1 MPTEQLDL
9 GRMTGLSLRLRVV
22 LSGVLMLAA
31 AISAARPSGADID
44 LQAEQRFQLAL
55 EAQAARDYRAM
66 LQHLRDAAT
75 HGHAQAQ
82 EMLGMV
88 LMTGPALYGTAVKAD
103 RCEAGEWMRRAAVQG
118 SETAKVQLTFLN
130 RLRSSPD
137 GRRACG

>member
-1 MPTEQLDL
+1 MPSEQLDL

-55 EAQAARDYRAM
+55 EAQAARDYRSM
-66 LQHLRDAAT
+66 LEELRQAANE
-75 HGHAQAQ
+75 GHAEAQ

-88 LMTGPALYGTAVKAD
+88 LMTGPTLYGTAVKAD
-103 RCEAGEWMRRAAVQG
+103 RCEAGTWMRRAAAQG

-130 RLRSSPD
+130 RLRTAP
-137 GRRACG
+137 GGKVAC

>member
-1 MPTEQLDL
+1 MQSELNQLA
-9 GRMTGLSLRLRVV
+9 GLSLRWRVLFSAV
-22 LSGVLMLAA
+22 LLLAA
-31 AISAARPSGADID
+31 ALSAARPLDAGTE

-66 LQHLRDAAT
+66 LEELRLAADE
-75 HGHAQAQ
+75 GHAEAQ

-103 RCEAGEWMRRAAVQG
+103 RCEAGTWMRRAAAQG

-130 RLRSSPD
+130 RLRTAP
-137 GRRACG
+137 GGKVAC